1 MTNIDIT
8 RTIRHRLLAELNRT
22 IADLL
27 AKEQFG
33 SIQELLELQKRY
45 QDMIN

>member
-1 MTNIDIT
+1 MTPIDIT

-27 AKEQFG
+27 AKEQYG
-33 SIQELLELQKRY
+33 TIAELLEIQRRY
-45 QDMIN
+45 QAMLD